1 MNETTKIPRMEGIR
15 KTAELFGLP
24 VHFVRAKAASGEVVA
39 VRAGRKF
46 LVNVDRFAEYL
57 NTSTVQPESGAVP
70 DGSARVMPISQ
81 K

>member
-1 MNETTKIPRMEGIR
+1 MEGIR

-24 VHFVRAKAASGEVVA
+24 VHFVRSKVASGEVVA

-57 NTSTVQPESGAVP
+57 NTATVQTESGTDLDSP
-70 DGSARVMPISQ
+70 ARITPIGR
-81 K
+81 

>member
-1 MNETTKIPRMEGIR
+1 MNETTKIPHMEGIR
-15 KTAELFGLP
+15 KTAELFGLS
-24 VHFVRAKAASGEVVA
+24 VHFVRSKVASGEVVA

-57 NTSTVQPESGAVP
+57 NTSTVQSESGAVP

>member
-24 VHFVRAKAASGEVVA
+24 VHFVRSKVASGEVVA

-57 NTSTVQPESGAVP
+57 NTATVQTESGTDLDSP
-70 DGSARVMPISQ
+70 ARITPIGR
-81 K
+81 